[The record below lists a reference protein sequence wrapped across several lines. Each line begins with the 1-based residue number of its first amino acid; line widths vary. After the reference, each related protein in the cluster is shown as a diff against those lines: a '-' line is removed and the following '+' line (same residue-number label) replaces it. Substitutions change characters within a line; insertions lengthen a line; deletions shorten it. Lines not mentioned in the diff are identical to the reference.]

1 MNWLDI
7 VLLLIVA
14 ASVFT
19 SIRKGL
25 AREVIGLVS
34 VIVAVLAGIWFYGI
48 PAGILMPYLSSRGLA
63 NFGGFFVVFCAML
76 GAGAIAGFVIG
87 KFLRATGLSIF
98 DRLLGAGFG
107 LVRGTL
113 IAVAL
118 IMGLMAFSATDRPPD
133 AIVNSRFAPYVA
145 DAARVMAAL
154 APYELKEGFRKTYAQ
169 ARSAWEKTIHD
180 GLRKAPAGGRKDHE
194 RKI

>member
-14 ASVFT
+14 ASIITCF
-19 SIRKGL
+19 RKGF
-25 AREVIGLVS
+25 AREIIGLVS
-34 VIVAVLAGIWFYGI
+34 VILALLAGIWFYGI
-48 PAGILMPYLSSRGLA
+48 PAGYLLPYLSSREAA
-63 NFGGFFVVFCAML
+63 NFAGFFVVFCAILAM
-76 GAGAIAGFVIG
+76 GWVAGLVVG
-87 KFLRATGLSIF
+87 KFLRVTGLSIF
-98 DRLLGAGFG
+98 DHVLGAVFG

-118 IMGLMAFSATDRPPD
+118 VMGLMAFSAADRPPN
-133 AIVNSRFAPYVA
+133 AIVNSRAAPYVA
-145 DAARVMAAL
+145 YAARVVVAL

-169 ARSAWEKTIHD
+169 AKSAWEKALRD
-180 GLRKAPAGGRKDHE
+180 GLQKRPAGERKENE